1 MLASINFI
9 KVLVIDRVD
18 ITTAVII
25 NLSLVIIV
33 IIAKM
38 LGGLI
43 PMAAKKLGIDPALV
57 ANPLLTSLSDMISV
71 VTYFAIASLMMT
83 NV

>member
-1 MLASINFI
+1 M
-9 KVLVIDRVD
+9 LVIDRVD

>member
-1 MLASINFI
+1 MLE
-9 KVLVIDRVD
+9 IDRVD
-18 ITTAVII
+18 TTKAVII

-71 VTYFAIASLMMT
+71 VTYFAIASLMLT

>member
-1 MLASINFI
+1 M
-9 KVLVIDRVD
+9 LVIDRVD

-71 VTYFAIASLMMT
+71 VTYFAIASLMLT

>member
-71 VTYFAIASLMMT
+71 VTYFAIASLMLT